1 MLIDV
6 KFERKLARTISLEE
20 LKACDELVDM
30 PLVRKGNRLS
40 VMPVA
45 KSDWDFILKLEKA

>member
-1 MLIDV
+1 MKNLDA
-6 KFERKLARTISLEE
+6 LAE
-20 LKACDELVDM
+20 M

-45 KSDWDFILKLEKA
+45 KHDWDIILKLEKA

>member
-1 MLIDV
+1 V

-20 LKACDELVDM
+20 LKNRDELADM

-45 KSDWDFILKLEKA
+45 KGDWDFILTLEKP

>member
-1 MLIDV
+1 MLVDV

-20 LKACDELVDM
+20 LKGRDELADM
-30 PLVRKGNRLS
+30 PLVQKGSRLS

>member
-1 MLIDV
+1 MVDL
-6 KFERKLARTISLEE
+6 KFKRRLKRIISLQE
-20 LKACDELVDM
+20 LKEHLELADM

-45 KSDWDFILKLEKA
+45 EADWNFILGLE